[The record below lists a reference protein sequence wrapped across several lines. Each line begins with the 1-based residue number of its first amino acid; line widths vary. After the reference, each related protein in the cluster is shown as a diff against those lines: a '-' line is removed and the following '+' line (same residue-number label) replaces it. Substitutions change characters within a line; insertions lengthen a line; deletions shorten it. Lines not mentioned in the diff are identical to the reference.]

1 MDHNRLIKM
10 DLIVIYSFQLLH
22 VNFFSLN
29 NNNRRKKMITLE
41 IMELLK
47 NNNLEIIIWK

>member
-22 VNFFSLN
+22 INFFSLN
-29 NNNRRKKMITLE
+29 NNNRRKKNDNTR
-41 IMELLK
+41 
-47 NNNLEIIIWK
+47 NNRTIKK